1 MVIGATTRVT
11 GKQEP
16 RIPTPLS
23 QSLSLAFSGYL
34 YTQSPLPLQSTP
46 FCLHS
51 PHPDGKSS
59 CVFKSSQG
67 IECST
72 RRLHSSVSIA
82 AAYIVTSF
90 FSPPLTRTT
99 RQLLCMPA
107 DTEGFG
113 SRFRHATS
121 LHSCLEVSEVPYVAD
136 YTTVLIHISS
146 ASANACA
153 RAFQRRGG
161 DPPSKRRIGAANGSI
176 GQLNHFLSAAV
187 GHLDCIKHILLLLLL
202 SLFFLLCICRS
213 ALVVA
218 DTGGRAP
225 PMQVTTYDTT
235 SSCRGT
241 ADQTLVA
248 PSVLICWFEG
258 HSQLIAVD
266 ILTIAMNKQEKGART
281 DCLCLTVAPVKH
293 SYSSRV
299 ILGLQSSPPARR
311 DCARTRLSE
320 RPGTNHKD
328 ETFHRIDT
336 GTLSGVGATILTI
349 YPINAPPNQFVDNT
363 MTTLL
368 MVAAEAGFLEVMAV
382 LLQYGADTHLV
393 NTVGEFALFLAAD
406 RGHVKCVKLLLEYD
420 GPLNSGTFEHRTP
433 LMQAAYR
440 GHTDIVHYL
449 VNFGALMGPQVNPRN
464 ESPLILACC
473 QGHFE
478 IAKYL
483 LEYADFEQ
491 DRTNEL
497 YIALS
502 RAAMR
507 GDRSL
512 IHLLI
517 KHGASVNHPASTIRP
532 PLFAAVFNGDVDT
545 VNYFL
550 QLGASTERRDEF
562 GCTPLMLAARLGN
575 PAIVRSLLMAGA
587 NIFTTREGGCET
599 ALFFATKAGHSE
611 ISQMLLNCIPK
622 RQPYQT

>member
-1 MVIGATTRVT
+1 
-11 GKQEP
+11 
-16 RIPTPLS
+16 
-23 QSLSLAFSGYL
+23 
-34 YTQSPLPLQSTP
+34 
-46 FCLHS
+46 
-51 PHPDGKSS
+51 
-59 CVFKSSQG
+59 
-67 IECST
+67 
-72 RRLHSSVSIA
+72 
-82 AAYIVTSF
+82 
-90 FSPPLTRTT
+90 
-99 RQLLCMPA
+99 
-107 DTEGFG
+107 
-113 SRFRHATS
+113 
-121 LHSCLEVSEVPYVAD
+121 
-136 YTTVLIHISS
+136 
-146 ASANACA
+146 
-153 RAFQRRGG
+153 
-161 DPPSKRRIGAANGSI
+161 
-176 GQLNHFLSAAV
+176 
-187 GHLDCIKHILLLLLL
+187 
-202 SLFFLLCICRS
+202 
-213 ALVVA
+213 
-218 DTGGRAP
+218 
-225 PMQVTTYDTT
+225 
-235 SSCRGT
+235 
-241 ADQTLVA
+241 
-248 PSVLICWFEG
+248 G

-266 ILTIAMNKQEKGART
+266 ILTIAMDKQAKGART
-281 DCLCLTVAPVKH
+281 DENQQIRFLSSAFALWHGNPNLTAAVRKNDV
-293 SYSSRV
+293 STV
-299 ILGLQSSPPARR
+299 QILLYYG
-311 DCARTRLSE
+311 
-320 RPGTNHKD
+320 
-328 ETFHRIDT
+328 
-336 GTLSGVGATILTI
+336 
-349 YPINAPPNQFVDNT
+349 APPNQFVDHT

-575 PAIVRSLLMAGA
+575 PAIVTSLLMAGA

-622 RQPYQT
+622 RQPC

>member
-1 MVIGATTRVT
+1 
-11 GKQEP
+11 
-16 RIPTPLS
+16 
-23 QSLSLAFSGYL
+23 
-34 YTQSPLPLQSTP
+34 
-46 FCLHS
+46 
-51 PHPDGKSS
+51 
-59 CVFKSSQG
+59 
-67 IECST
+67 
-72 RRLHSSVSIA
+72 
-82 AAYIVTSF
+82 
-90 FSPPLTRTT
+90 
-99 RQLLCMPA
+99 
-107 DTEGFG
+107 
-113 SRFRHATS
+113 
-121 LHSCLEVSEVPYVAD
+121 
-136 YTTVLIHISS
+136 
-146 ASANACA
+146 
-153 RAFQRRGG
+153 
-161 DPPSKRRIGAANGSI
+161 
-176 GQLNHFLSAAV
+176 
-187 GHLDCIKHILLLLLL
+187 
-202 SLFFLLCICRS
+202 
-213 ALVVA
+213 
-218 DTGGRAP
+218 
-225 PMQVTTYDTT
+225 
-235 SSCRGT
+235 
-241 ADQTLVA
+241 
-248 PSVLICWFEG
+248 
-258 HSQLIAVD
+258 
-266 ILTIAMNKQEKGART
+266 
-281 DCLCLTVAPVKH
+281 
-293 SYSSRV
+293 
-299 ILGLQSSPPARR
+299 
-311 DCARTRLSE
+311 
-320 RPGTNHKD
+320 
-328 ETFHRIDT
+328 
-336 GTLSGVGATILTI
+336 
-349 YPINAPPNQFVDNT
+349 
-363 MTTLL
+363 

-575 PAIVRSLLMAGA
+575 PAIVRSLLMAA
-587 NIFTTREGGCET
+587 HRQMKGGFPRQAEET
-599 ALFFATKAGHSE
+599 L
-611 ISQMLLNCIPK
+611 
-622 RQPYQT
+622 